1 MKLYPHEYEFW
12 KSCMVAAC
20 GISGIAVVD
29 RARIADNAVTELRER
44 TTTSQL
50 GAMLGLPK

>member
-44 TTTSQL
+44 TTAQL
-50 GAMLGLPK
+50 EEMIGISE